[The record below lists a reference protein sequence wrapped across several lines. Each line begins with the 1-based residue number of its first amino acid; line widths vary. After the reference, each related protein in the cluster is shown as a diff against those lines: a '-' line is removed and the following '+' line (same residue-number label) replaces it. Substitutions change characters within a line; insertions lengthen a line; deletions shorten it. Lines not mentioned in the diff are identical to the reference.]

1 MREIGEW
8 AQAFSDISSI
18 FLDSSGNLLSQINV
32 RKNLLL
38 CNVFAMDIEEKKMQ
52 LLLQKMSSYKTF
64 EGLVGYCQPAI
75 DYHLI
80 RTYLRRGLLFA
91 KTEYAKEYI
100 MNQTAE
106 RKESTVAAVRHLC
119 AELLGQ
125 LQKDFIFYKE
135 MNKQLS
141 DESIWTEDNP
151 HTIVDVGPFYLLI
164 LNTALTACSNADN
177 KRLMIGSVFI
187 DACVSRV
194 NDGKPI
200 IAMGHHGFDWL
211 RDEENH
217 VCTKFLDNHNI
228 SLYLCGHSH
237 EHWFSSFGEKGKQV
251 NVGCFVQDN
260 SDVYAGFAIVIY
272 PE

>member
-1 MREIGEW
+1 
-8 AQAFSDISSI
+8 
-18 FLDSSGNLLSQINV
+18 
-32 RKNLLL
+32 
-38 CNVFAMDIEEKKMQ
+38 
-52 LLLQKMSSYKTF
+52 
-64 EGLVGYCQPAI
+64 
-75 DYHLI
+75 
-80 RTYLRRGLLFA
+80 
-91 KTEYAKEYI
+91 
-100 MNQTAE
+100 
-106 RKESTVAAVRHLC
+106 
-119 AELLGQ
+119 
-125 LQKDFIFYKE
+125 

-217 VCTKFLDNHNI
+217 VCTKFWIIIIFHCTFVDIRMNI
-228 SLYLCGHSH
+228 
-237 EHWFSSFGEKGKQV
+237 
-251 NVGCFVQDN
+251 
-260 SDVYAGFAIVIY
+260 GFRHLVKK
-272 PE
+272 ENK